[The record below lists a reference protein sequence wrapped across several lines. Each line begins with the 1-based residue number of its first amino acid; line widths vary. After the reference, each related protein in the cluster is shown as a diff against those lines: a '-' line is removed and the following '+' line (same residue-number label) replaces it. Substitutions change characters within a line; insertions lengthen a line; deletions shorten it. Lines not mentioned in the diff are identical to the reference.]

1 MITIIDQKTLLKD
14 AEKIACA
21 ADYVFINGT
30 DKEGSKLDKFTN
42 IVNMEGFNPPAKCLK
57 SDKDVLDSDDKI
69 KKAKKNWLKS
79 KDLEK
84 SIRAVCK
91 TLVDS
96 EGKLNVVII
105 LRKKAYK
112 RFTKAIIKKMYALTG
127 VKGNYVKDYKNIKK
141 KELTKPINGKELKA
155 LKKFFAK
162 FK

>member
-1 MITIIDQKTLLKD
+1 MIIIIDQKTLLKD
-14 AEKIACA
+14 AEKIADA

-57 SDKDVLDSDDKI
+57 SKDDALESKSKVKE
-69 KKAKKNWLKS
+69 AKKKWLKS

-84 SIRAVCK
+84 SIRACTK

-96 EGKLNVVII
+96 DGKLNVVII

-112 RFTKAIIKKMYALTG
+112 KFGKTLKKKICAVTG
-127 VKGNYVKDYKNIKK
+127 VKGDYVRLYEDISKKHLSDTVDK
-141 KELTKPINGKELKA
+141 KELKK
-155 LKKFFAK
+155 LKKYFAK